1 MIRYGN
7 TTPES
12 ARGDTLSRPNA
23 DSFRLLVESVKD
35 YAIFMLDP
43 EGRVHTWNAGAE
55 RIKGYTA
62 EQIIGE
68 HFSRFYPADAQQ
80 SGWPQRE
87 LDIAKREGRFEDEG
101 WRVRQDGSRF
111 WANVVITALRDPEGK
126 LVGFAKV
133 TRELTERRQREEALR
148 LAEERF
154 RLLVERVEDYAIF
167 MLNASGY
174 VESWNVGA
182 ERSHGYQAAEII
194 GRHFATFY
202 TDDDVEQG
210 VPWKD
215 LALTRT
221 RGRLEREG
229 QRLRKTGDTFYANVV
244 LTTMVTERG
253 MLRGFSVITRDLTQT
268 KRVEALEESDRR
280 MREFLA
286 ILSHELRNPLAPIR
300 HAVSIL
306 QRLPIDDAMM
316 QTVRN
321 VLDNQVSH
329 LARVVD
335 DLLEVSRI
343 ASGTIAIHREVVNLA
358 GVIRSA
364 VETVRPLVEE
374 RQHALHVA
382 PFDAALQVRGDP
394 VRLAQILTNLLNNAA
409 KYTDPRGDIR
419 LAVRRVDDQI
429 ELTVSDNGSG
439 MTPQAIAHAF
449 QFFTRG
455 DRSLERSGGGLGVGL
470 GLVKRLVEL
479 HGGRVE
485 ARSGGLGQGAE
496 FCVWLPVGSPVTPE
510 HGEAGDTAAAATGAA
525 KAMGEIPCRRV
536 LVVDDNADS
545 AVSLSMLLAVM
556 GHDTRVAKDGMEA
569 LEVAAEYR
577 PQIAILD
584 IGLPKLDGYEVAQ
597 RLRRTPHGARC
608 LLVALTGWGQQTDR
622 QRARDAGFDFH
633 LVKPADPETLGDVL
647 RAPLRTDAAP

>member
-1 MIRYGN
+1 MISSGQ
-7 TTPES
+7 TSPEP
-12 ARGDTLSRPNA
+12 ARGDALLRPGA

-43 EGRVHTWNAGAE
+43 DGRVTTWNAGAE

-101 WRVRQDGSRF
+101 WRVRRDGSRF
-111 WANVVITALRDPEGK
+111 WANVVITALRDPEGR

-148 LAEERF
+148 ETEERF

-167 MLNASGY
+167 MLDPSGY

-182 ERSHGYQAAEII
+182 ERSYGYRAAEII

-202 TDDDVEQG
+202 GDDDIEQG
-210 VPWKD
+210 LPWND
-215 LALTRT
+215 LALARA

-229 QRLRKTGDTFYANVV
+229 RRIRNIGECFAANVV
-244 LTTMVTERG
+244 LTAVVNDRG
-253 MLRGFSVITRDLTQT
+253 ILRGFSVITRDLTQT
-268 KRVEALEESDRR
+268 KRIEVLEESDRR

-306 QRLPIDDAMM
+306 QRLTIDDATIR
-316 QTVRN
+316 TVRD
-321 VLDNQVSH
+321 VLDNQVLH

-343 ASGTIAIHREVVNLA
+343 LSGTIAIRRDVVSVA
-358 GVIRSA
+358 GVIHNA
-364 VETVRPLVEE
+364 VEAVKPLLEE
-374 RQHALHVA
+374 RRHALHIA
-382 PFDAALQVRGDP
+382 PFDAALQARGDT
-394 VRLAQILTNLLNNAA
+394 VRLTQILTNLLNNAA
-409 KYTDPRGDIR
+409 KYTDPGGNIR
-419 LAVRRVDDQI
+419 LAVRRVDGEL
-429 ELTVSDNGSG
+429 ELTVSDDGTG
-439 MTPQAIAHAF
+439 MTPEAIAHAF
-449 QFFTRG
+449 EFFTQG
-455 DRSLERSGGGLGVGL
+455 DHTLERSGGGLGVGL
-470 GLVKRLVEL
+470 GLVKRLAEL

-485 ARSGGLGQGAE
+485 AHSEGRGRGAE
-496 FCVWLPVGSPVTPE
+496 FRVWLPVATEAPGKASGPAIT
-510 HGEAGDTAAAATGAA
+510 GEAAH
-525 KAMGEIPCRRV
+525 RRV

-545 AVSLSMLLAVM
+545 AVSLSMLLTTM
-556 GHDTRVAKDGMEA
+556 GHDTRIARDGVQA
-569 LEVAAEYR
+569 LEAAAEYR
-577 PQIAILD
+577 PQMIILD
-584 IGLPKLDGYEVAQ
+584 IGLPKMDGYQVARQ
-597 RLRRTPHGARC
+597 LRRTPHGAGC
-608 LLVALTGWGQQTDR
+608 LLVALTGWGQESDR

-633 LVKPADPETLGDVL
+633 LVKPADLEALGEIL
-647 RAPLRTDAAP
+647 RAPLPD